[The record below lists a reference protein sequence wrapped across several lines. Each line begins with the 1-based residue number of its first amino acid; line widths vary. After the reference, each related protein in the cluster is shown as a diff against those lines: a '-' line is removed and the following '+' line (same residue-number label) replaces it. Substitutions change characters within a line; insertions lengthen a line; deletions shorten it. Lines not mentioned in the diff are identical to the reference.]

1 MKIRLAINLLIYNKP
16 ITLSHLNKKKK
27 MTKISIVCL
36 LFFYSITGMA
46 QSLDDINI
54 LMEKKQFKEA
64 KTAIDKHMADVK
76 NNSKADGWY
85 YKGRIYNALSYDKAT
100 PPAEAYDLK
109 LDAFEAF
116 KKNQQLDPKDLRM
129 KVEGYKSYLDLY
141 YGLFDLGATFYNE
154 KAFDKAFNSFKNALE
169 VKDYM
174 LAKQYTFSE
183 ATLYP
188 LDTALVLNT
197 AIAGMQSKNDE
208 GAAIY
213 YRKLTDANVVGD
225 SYQEVYEFLADYYTK
240 KEDAANLKAILDKG
254 KMYYPKNEF
263 WASMELDAV
272 RKKGDQAALFTK
284 YEEMMAANPSN
295 FIIPYNYSIELFNSI
310 YGKEAKPADEKAAKA
325 KLTTVLKAA
334 IANDKGIDAT
344 VLMTKHLYNLSSDLS
359 IAASLTKGTKPELT
373 KKKADLVAQTNKQM
387 DEFLQYAIQASTFY
401 DAQPSLKPSQK
412 GAYQELLTN
421 MSEIYNYKKDVKKAT
436 DTEKKKSAL

>member
-1 MKIRLAINLLIYNKP
+1 
-16 ITLSHLNKKKK
+16 

-36 LFFYSITGMA
+36 LFFYSITGMS

-64 KTAIDKHMADVK
+64 KTAIDKHLADAK
-76 NNSKADGWY
+76 NSSKADGWY

-109 LDAFEAF
+109 LQAFEAF
-116 KKNQQLDPKDLRM
+116 KKNQQLDSKDLRM

-154 KAFDKAFNSFKNALE
+154 KGFDKAFNSFKNALE

-183 ATLYP
+183 STLYP

-197 AIAGMQSKNDE
+197 AIAGMQSKNED
-208 GAAIY
+208 AAAVY

-263 WASMELDAV
+263 WTSMELDAV

-359 IAASLTKGTKPELT
+359 IAASLTKGTKPELI

-387 DEFLQYAIQASTFY
+387 DEFLQYAIQASAFY
-401 DAQPSLKPSQK
+401 DAQASLRPAQK
-412 GAYQELLTN
+412 GSYQELLTN

-436 DTEKKKSAL
+436 EAEKKKTAL